1 MRFQGNFKFPDLI
14 GVRVKAV
21 FVRSKHGDILS
32 LKVAK
37 TRLVVIGCT
46 GILRPRLS
54 TKQRDRKLTG
64 GHDMPDET
72 MDQVAREWLASRDVI
87 IRFLK
92 ELRPDM
98 SQEHL
103 EHNAA
108 ALIARLAQH
117 EPPILLEMMKPLG
130 QLFGPTG
137 RK

>member
-1 MRFQGNFKFPDLI
+1 
-14 GVRVKAV
+14 
-21 FVRSKHGDILS
+21 
-32 LKVAK
+32 
-37 TRLVVIGCT
+37 
-46 GILRPRLS
+46 
-54 TKQRDRKLTG
+54 
-64 GHDMPDET
+64 MPDET